1 MLPENKKVLRDST
14 QALKLWV
21 YGKPNIGKTTF
32 ANQFPDTLM
41 LNTDGNYKFVDSP
54 VVTIGGE
61 NAWDDFITIIKEL
74 LQDKHTYKTIVI
86 DLVEDLYQYCR
97 DYYLKQLK
105 IVHEADLGYGKG
117 YDIIRNNF
125 LIALRILCN
134 SKYNIV
140 LCSHEQEVSI
150 KDRVGRETTVFKPNL
165 NDKVS
170 TKVSGMV
177 ELTGRLYSET
187 ETDESGNEVEKRT
200 LFFGSSSDMFTGN
213 KIKSLKVDR
222 ILMSETKGYTNLVNA
237 IKEPCNLTSDVL
249 TTTTFKED
257 VKKEE
262 SIKVEEQVL
271 DQKSVVDT
279 PILLKRKRDIK

>member
-54 VVTIGGE
+54 VVAIGGE
-61 NAWDDFITIIKEL
+61 NAWEDFVTIIKEL

-237 IKEPCNLTSDVL
+237 IKEPSK
-249 TTTTFKED
+249 KEEI
-257 VKKEE
+257 KKEE
-262 SIKVEEQVL
+262 SIVVEPTKVEEQVL

>member
-61 NAWDDFITIIKEL
+61 NAWEDFVTIIKEL

-237 IKEPCNLTSDVL
+237 IKEPSK
-249 TTTTFKED
+249 KEEI
-257 VKKEE
+257 KKEE
-262 SIKVEEQVL
+262 SIVVEPTKVEEQVL